1 MNGDK
6 DENSFYQSMY
16 KNMKRQEL
24 DKYYYNDRNKEKYS
38 KQKKK

>member
-16 KNMKRQEL
+16 KNMKRYEL
-24 DKYYYNDRNKEKYS
+24 DKYYYNNRNRKNIKN
-38 KQKKK
+38 KKKK